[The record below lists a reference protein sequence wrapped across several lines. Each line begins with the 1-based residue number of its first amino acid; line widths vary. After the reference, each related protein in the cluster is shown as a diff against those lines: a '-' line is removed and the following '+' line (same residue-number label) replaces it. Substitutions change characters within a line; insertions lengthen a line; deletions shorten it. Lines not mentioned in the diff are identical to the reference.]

1 MPGRKLIWEGRCA
14 SQQQWQMRSTMVLHF
29 FQNGLSSLCNHDQ
42 PQPSWTMLG
51 ILHPHS
57 NDNYGRVCDTSPNCR
72 IPVFGKQFRD
82 QKKVHYSNPE
92 GKNCINGEFNQLNR
106 TWSRKQG
113 AASLCWNDVQY
124 IQKNSKPATA
134 FKQSDILRN
143 RRIIAAHCG
152 GLKVVATFYSGKFIT
167 PAGDTIWIGH
177 VSPRVNHK

>member
-1 MPGRKLIWEGRCA
+1 
-14 SQQQWQMRSTMVLHF
+14 MVLHF

-106 TWSRKQG
+106 T
-113 AASLCWNDVQY
+113 
-124 IQKNSKPATA
+124 
-134 FKQSDILRN
+134 
-143 RRIIAAHCG
+143 
-152 GLKVVATFYSGKFIT
+152 
-167 PAGDTIWIGH
+167 
-177 VSPRVNHK
+177 